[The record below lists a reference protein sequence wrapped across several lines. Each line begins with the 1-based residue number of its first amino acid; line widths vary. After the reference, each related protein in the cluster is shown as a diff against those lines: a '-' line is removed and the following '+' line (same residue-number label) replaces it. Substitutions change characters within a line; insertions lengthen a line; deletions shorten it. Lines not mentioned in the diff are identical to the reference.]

1 MFWLKLADILLVI
14 LHVLLILF
22 IVFGWIPKKTR
33 KIHFFVVIIVA
44 LCWFVLGIFFGF
56 GYCPLTDLQWTIK
69 LKLQE
74 EELPFSFIKY
84 LLDNITGYNFDETLI
99 DYVTLFV
106 FVSVLIVST
115 YINMVSIKKR
125 FRK

>member
-1 MFWLKLADILLVI
+1 MFWLKLTDILLVI

-44 LCWFVLGIFFGF
+44 LCWFILGIFFGF

-115 YINMVSIKKR
+115 YLNMVSIKKR

>member
-1 MFWLKLADILLVI
+1 MFWLKLTDILLVI

-115 YINMVSIKKR
+115 YLNMVSIKKR

>member
-1 MFWLKLADILLVI
+1 MFWLKLTDILLVI